1 MSRYSDQKAELAT
14 ILGAVTGIGRVYA
27 KRPNTTDDK
36 KFRDDYVSSDI
47 VNAVFYSRVDG
58 QDLPETELGSVDET
72 AEILATE
79 KRDYWELTLL
89 YGYSDGGTP
98 SEDGFQ
104 ELVEA
109 IENAFRFLQDL
120 NDKADY
126 SYPLQRTVSGV
137 FAFFGDT
144 LCHKAVW
151 RLEVVTRII
160 NQ

>member
-1 MSRYSDQKAELAT
+1 MSRYSDQKAELAS
-14 ILGAVTGIGRVYA
+14 ILGAVSGIGRVYG
-27 KRPNTTDDK
+27 KRPNTTEDK
-36 KFRDDYVSSDI
+36 KFRDDYVSNDI
-47 VNAVFYSRVDG
+47 VNSVFFTRVDG
-58 QDLPETELGSVDET
+58 GDLPEGDNGSVDE
-72 AEILATE
+72 ASEILATE
-79 KRDYWELTLL
+79 KRDYWEITLL
-89 YGYSDGGTP
+89 YGYSDGATP

-120 NDKADY
+120 NDKSDY

-137 FAFFGDT
+137 FAFFGDV